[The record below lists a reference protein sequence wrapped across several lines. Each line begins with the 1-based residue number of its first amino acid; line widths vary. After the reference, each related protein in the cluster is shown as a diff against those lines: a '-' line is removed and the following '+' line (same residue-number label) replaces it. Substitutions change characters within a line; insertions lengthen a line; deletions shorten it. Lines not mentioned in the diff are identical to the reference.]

1 MQDRRKNP
9 RRKTYFGAR
18 VVYNHRQCTMD
29 GILKNVGSQG
39 AKLVFQRPALIPD
52 EFDLQVARM
61 EKSYRARVAWRGSQ
75 ELGVSFLDEGTTT
88 NVIPLDPAIRISRL
102 EAAKARLQARV
113 DQLSTAD

>member
-29 GILKNVGSQG
+29 GVLKNFGVQG

-61 EKSYRARVAWRGSQ
+61 EKAYRARVAWRGPQ
-75 ELGVSFLDEGTTT
+75 EMGVTFLDEGTTT
-88 NVIPLDPAIRISRL
+88 NVIPLDPAMRISRL
-102 EAAKARLQARV
+102 EAIRARLEARV
-113 DQLSTAD
+113 TQLSTAE